1 MSRFTVA
8 FAALALAAAPLA
20 QASSDA
26 VDRVCIRDTEAA
38 PRAAGVRAQLT
49 AMFAVQLQEEEDP
62 NSLSAPG
69 SFELIVARLDADGKP
84 VMVCVD
90 SEAAAR
96 RFLDAPLAK
105 IQTKKA
111 QEK

>member
-8 FAALALAAAPLA
+8 FAALALATAPLVH
-20 QASSDA
+20 ASSDA

-38 PRAAGVRAQLT
+38 PRVAGLRPELT
-49 AMFAVQLQEEEDP
+49 AIFAVQLQEEDP

-69 SFELIVARLDADGKP
+69 SFELIVARLDADGMP
-84 VMVCVD
+84 VMACVD
-90 SEAAAR
+90 SEEAAR
-96 RFLDAPLAK
+96 RFLDAPVTK
-105 IQTKKA
+105 IQSKKA